1 MATNLV
7 YKFQIIYKIH
17 RDRLLPQKKKKKKKK
32 NNSKRRQKV
41 EMLVM
46 KSSNK
51 EM

>member
-17 RDRLLPQKKKKKKKK
+17 RDRMLPQKQK
-32 NNSKRRQKV
+32 NKNKNSKRRQKV

>member
-1 MATNLV
+1 M
-7 YKFQIIYKIH
+7 
-17 RDRLLPQKKKKKKKK
+17 LPQKQK
-32 NNSKRRQKV
+32 NKSKNSKRRQKV

>member
-1 MATNLV
+1 M
-7 YKFQIIYKIH
+7 
-17 RDRLLPQKKKKKKKK
+17 LPQKQK
-32 NNSKRRQKV
+32 NKNKNSKRRQKV